1 MTSTSNTVVIGL
13 ESLIRKAL
21 MAGLVSLQYYGGYT
35 VFDDDDIVLELFES
49 GYINTDLFIDDA
61 YHIDNDDTS
70 VYDDGSGLYLNI
82 ND

>member
-1 MTSTSNTVVIGL
+1 M
-13 ESLIRKAL
+13 
-21 MAGLVSLQYYGGYT
+21 
-35 VFDDDDIVLELFES
+35 FDDDDDDDIVLELFES